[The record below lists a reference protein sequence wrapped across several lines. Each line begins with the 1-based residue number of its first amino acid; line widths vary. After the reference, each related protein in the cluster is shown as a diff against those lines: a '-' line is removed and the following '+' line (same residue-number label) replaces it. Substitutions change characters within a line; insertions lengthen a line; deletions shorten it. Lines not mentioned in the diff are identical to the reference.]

1 MINIYKELIKNNINK
16 LTINQVKDF
25 ADKNNISYSDEEANI
40 VFYYIKNYYDN
51 ILNGDINIIEEIKNK
66 ISPSL
71 YDYLFELYLKY
82 IKN

>member
-51 ILNGDINIIEEIKNK
+51 ILNGDIN
-66 ISPSL
+66 
-71 YDYLFELYLKY
+71 DYLFELYLKY